1 MGFHGHKS
9 TARRAA
15 LKRIAA
21 GAGAL
26 ALGGARGAF
35 AQQDSIR
42 IACIYPL
49 SGPLGQIGNAMLT
62 GARIAADQTNR
73 AGGVL
78 GRKIEIVARDDKA
91 SPAESAVVA
100 RDVFGSGIKL
110 VIGGLLTAPAMAIV
124 SLLAE
129 NNALYV
135 LTGSQVMDMT
145 HLNFNP
151 NAFRTQ
157 VNARMT
163 QASVTLPMP
172 DLYPNLTRWGGV
184 VPDNQQGTDNYRIFG
199 ATLKKAYKDKLKK
212 DIEVMDPV
220 LVPFPATDFKVAIA
234 RVMSSPIEG
243 LSTTGLVGADYYTF
257 MGQAKQLGLYN
268 KIKVF
273 IEAGQG
279 TSVGSGL
286 GANLP
291 DRDLWTP
298 TYWFPDAK
306 DNNATSKALVKD
318 YYALTNQTKN
328 VDPAI
333 YAGHTGMLA
342 VVNAIRNAKSLE
354 TPVLRVAMER
364 VEFEAA
370 NGPFKFRREDHQG
383 ICNNLILK
391 ISPKASEPHW
401 QVSKVITVR
410 GEDIIEPPTPGQ
422 KYSEF

>member
-1 MGFHGHKS
+1 MEFHAK
-9 TARRAA
+9 RRET
-15 LKRIAA
+15 LKHIAA

-26 ALGGARGAF
+26 ALGGTRAAF
-35 AQQDSIR
+35 AQDSIR
-42 IACIYPL
+42 VACIYPL
-49 SGPLGQIGNAMLT
+49 TGPLGQIGNAMLT

-100 RDVFGSGIKL
+100 RDVLGSGVKL
-110 VIGGLLTAPAMAIV
+110 IIGGLLTAPAMAIV
-124 SLLAE
+124 SLLQQ
-129 NNALYV
+129 NDALYV

-145 HLNFNP
+145 HLNYNP

-172 DLYPNLTRWGGV
+172 DLYPYLTRWGGV

-257 MGQAKQLGLYN
+257 MGQAKQLGLYS

-298 TYWFPDAK
+298 TYWYPDGK

-333 YAGHTGMLA
+333 YAGHTGMSA
-342 VVNAIRNAKSLE
+342 MVNAIRNAKSLE
-354 TPVLRVAMER
+354 TPVLRVALER

-370 NGPFKFRREDHQG
+370 NGPFRFRREDHQG
-383 ICNNLILK
+383 ICNNLVLK
-391 ISPKASEPHW
+391 ISPKAAEPHW

-410 GEDIIEPPTPGQ
+410 GEDIIEPPSPGQ